1 MADLP
6 APLTRLRAA
15 SPLSFRLL
23 AWILL
28 FSSAFTLLTSGMQ
41 IYFDYRTDLGE
52 IRESLERIE
61 SGSRSSLARSLW
73 ALDDQSI
80 QTQLEG
86 ILGLP
91 DIDHLRLRIEPDSE
105 LVMGSLPPRH
115 DTLTHSFPL
124 FHNSGEK
131 VLLGE
136 LTISANTNR
145 LYSDLQRRVGMIIGS
160 QFLTVFIVAIL
171 SLWIFRYLVTRHLTA
186 MADYARDLSL
196 QNLSN
201 PLVLDRPDTR
211 ANRQDEL
218 GLVTEAINDMRER
231 LNEDVERRERD
242 AKDILKFSKAIEQS
256 PSSVLICDKH
266 WRIEYANLKF
276 AQLTGHQAANIVGQH
291 PSAVINQELSS
302 HHDRQFWQGVKLQV
316 QRVGVWQG
324 EINSLR
330 RNGERYWEQLV
341 ITTIKDANGE
351 INGYLI
357 VGEDISIRKR
367 YEQQLLRQ
375 ANYDILTGLPNRML
389 AMDRLKLALAQ
400 SRRDKTEV
408 GLMFLD
414 LDNFKQINDTL
425 GHDAGDTLLIEASRR
440 VSSCLRGASTVARL
454 GGDEFLVILPGLS
467 DPDAPCQVA
476 ERILETFA
484 APYQLAD
491 QEVMVTTSIGIA
503 TFPTDSDDIGSLLR
517 YADTAMYKAKRSGKC
532 AYARYTPDIV

>member
-1 MADLP
+1 MADFP
-6 APLTRLRAA
+6 APLTRMRTA

-28 FSSAFTLLTSGMQ
+28 FSSAFTLLASGVQ
-41 IYFDYRTDLGE
+41 IYFDYRTDLAE
-52 IRESLERIE
+52 IRERMARIE
-61 SGSRSSLARSLW
+61 SGSSSSLARSLW
-73 ALDDQSI
+73 ALDEQSI

-105 LVMGSLPPRH
+105 LVMGTLPPRE
-115 DTLTHSFPL
+115 DTLTHSFRL
-124 FHNSGEK
+124 AHQGDNTR
-131 VLLGE
+131 LGE
-136 LTISANTNR
+136 LTISANINR
-145 LYSDLQRRVGMIIGS
+145 LYSDLQRRVGMIIGT

-196 QNLSN
+196 QNLAR
-201 PLVLDRPDTR
+201 PLVLDRPDTP
-211 ANRQDEL
+211 ANQHDEL
-218 GLVTEAINDMRER
+218 GLVTEAINEMRER

-242 AKDILKFSKAIEQS
+242 AADILKFSKAIDQS

-266 WRIEYANLKF
+266 WRIDYANRKF
-276 AQLTGHQAANIVGQH
+276 SQLTGHQVASIVGQH
-291 PSAVINQELSS
+291 PSAVINQDMNG
-302 HHDRQFWQGVKLQV
+302 HHARQFWQGVKLQV

-341 ITTIKDANGE
+341 ITSIKDANGQV
-351 INGYLI
+351 NGYLI

-400 SRRDKTEV
+400 ARRDKSEV
-408 GLMFLD
+408 GVMFLD

-454 GGDEFLVILPGLS
+454 GGDEFLVILPGLT

-476 ERILETFA
+476 ERILDTFA
-484 APYQLAD
+484 TPYLLAD
-491 QEVMVTTSIGIA
+491 REVLVTTSIGIA
-503 TFPTDSDDIGSLLR
+503 TFPTDSDDVGSLLR
-517 YADTAMYKAKRSGKC
+517 YADTAMYKAKHNGKS
-532 AYARYTPDIV
+532 AYARYTPDMT